1 MLNAQNVSQYAPP
14 DINKAAENYQH
25 HLFEIRPDLDSTW
38 SFPSED
44 GKWSTAVRQGSMT
57 LAQDGAVYVS
67 ALNAD
72 WNPEP
77 PPNDLWKKIV
87 PAKPQH

>member
-1 MLNAQNVSQYAPP
+1 MLNKQNVSKSAPQ

-25 HLFEIRPDLDSTW
+25 HLFEIRPDSDSTW
-38 SFPSED
+38 SFRSAD
-44 GKWSTAVRQGSMT
+44 GKWNPALRQGSLT

-67 ALNAD
+67 AQDAD
-72 WNPEP
+72 WSSVPPEYP
-77 PPNDLWKKIV
+77 WKKIV